1 MIITVNLNDKSTE
14 YIQSSVNIGGLT
26 VDELINNL
34 IAEHLQEKTKNAD
47 PYEKK
52 WERIMQAIDGF
63 TEDCFENFENER
75 LNEPPQ
81 ERESL

>member
-1 MIITVNLNDKSTE
+1 MTITVNLNEKSTE
-14 YIQSSVNIGGLT
+14 YVQSSIDVNGVTI
-26 VDELINNL
+26 DELINTL
-34 IAEHLQEKTKNAD
+34 IAERIQNEPEEKDT
-47 PYEKK
+47 YERK

-75 LNEPPQ
+75 LNELPQ

>member
-1 MIITVNLNDKSTE
+1 MTITVNLNEKSTE
-14 YIQSSVNIGGLT
+14 YAQSSIDVNGVTI
-26 VDELINNL
+26 DELINTL
-34 IAEHLQEKTKNAD
+34 IAERIQNEPEEKDT
-47 PYEKK
+47 YERK

-75 LNEPPQ
+75 LNELPQ